1 LSRVEYLEGKNLK
14 GELRDA
20 DTLKTVFYGFSLHL
34 LQVENHSGGGSFGAT
49 QSIKPIA

>member
-1 LSRVEYLEGKNLK
+1 LK
-14 GELRDA
+14 ARTSKESYVMPN
-20 DTLKTVFYGFSLHL
+20 TLKTVFYGFSLHL